1 MLDPRLYRAAFL
13 PAVLVLLVVA
23 FSLGTRPRPI
33 GTTLAADTFS
43 GTQALAQL
51 DRLAAQYPD
60 RRPGSAGD
68 RELAAAITRELRRV
82 VPGTVEEDVFEA
94 GTIDGERELV
104 NVVASRPGAPGPSI
118 VVVAHRDAAGTGAR
132 AELSGTAA
140 LLELARIAGAG
151 RLQRTI
157 TFISTSG
164 GSGGFAGAVRA
175 AEQLERPVDAVI
187 VLGAVGATAS
197 YRPIVNGV
205 SNGPSQAPLQLAR
218 TVRQAVA
225 AETGLALGTPR
236 AFIQGLRMAAPATS
250 GEQGPFLRAGLPAV
264 LVSSSGERAPD
275 AQAAVSA
282 ERLDGIGRGVL
293 RALYALD
300 NGPDIS
306 GDGPTQALVI
316 RGKVLPGWAV
326 RLLVL
331 ALLLPALVA
340 AIDAIARLRRR
351 REPVGR
357 WAVWALSGALPA
369 VAACVVAVVLAKT
382 GLVTGVPAP
391 IPAGALSSSAGAVAA
406 AVALLVV
413 AALAWIVLRPVL
425 LGAAG
430 LTRADRPDPPGA
442 GVAVGAIVPF
452 AALVLWFANPFAAGA
467 MVPAAHLWLWATAPE
482 TRVRRAPAAALLA
495 AGTLLPLL
503 VAVVLSR
510 ILGLSPAEAPWFA
523 VLLVAGGHAPWWSW
537 LIWSA
542 FAGAAISAA
551 LLLARRSPV
560 PGAPED
566 ITVRGP
572 ETYAGPGSLGGT
584 PSALRR

>member
-43 GTQALAQL
+43 GAQALAQL

-60 RRPGSAGD
+60 RRAGSAGD
-68 RELAAAITRELRRV
+68 RALASEIARQLRRV
-82 VPGTVEEDVFEA
+82 VPGTVEEDVFDA
-94 GTIDGERELV
+94 STIDGGRELV
-104 NVVASRPGAPGPSI
+104 NVVASRPGAPGPAI

-175 AEQLERPVDAVI
+175 AESLERPVDAVI

-197 YRPIVNGV
+197 YKPIVSGA
-205 SNGPSQAPLQLAR
+205 SNGAAQAPLQLAR

-225 AETGLALGTPR
+225 AETGLALGAPR
-236 AFIQGLRMAAPATS
+236 AFIQGMRMAAPATT
-250 GEQGPFLRAGLPAV
+250 GEQGPFLRAGFPAV
-264 LVSSSGERAPD
+264 LVSSTGERTPG
-275 AQAAVSA
+275 AQAGVSA
-282 ERLDGIGRGVL
+282 QRIEGIGRGVL

-306 GDGPTQALVI
+306 EAGPTQALVV

-326 RLLVL
+326 RVLVL
-331 ALLLPALVA
+331 AFLLPALVVA
-340 AIDAIARLRRR
+340 VDAIARLRRR
-351 REPVGR
+351 REAVGR
-357 WAVWALSGALPA
+357 WAVWALSAALPA
-369 VAACVVAVVLAKT
+369 ACVCVAAVIVAKT
-382 GLVTGVPAP
+382 GLITGVPAP
-391 IPAGALSSSAGAVAA
+391 VPATSLTMTAGAAAA
-406 AVALLVV
+406 AVVLVIV
-413 AALAWIVLRPVL
+413 AALAWILLRPAL

-442 GVAVGAIVPF
+442 GVATGAVIPF
-452 AALVLWFANPFAAGA
+452 AALALWFANPFAAGA

-482 TRVRRAPAAALLA
+482 TRITRGPAAALLA
-495 AGTLLPLL
+495 AGAALPLL
-503 VAVVLSR
+503 VAVLLSR
-510 ILGLSPAEAPWFA
+510 ILGLSPGEAPWFG
-523 VLLVAGGHAPWWSW
+523 VLLVAGGHTPWWSW
-537 LIWSA
+537 LLWSA
-542 FAGAAISAA
+542 FTGAAISAM
-551 LLLARRSPV
+551 LLLVRRSPV
-560 PGAPED
+560 PGAPEE